1 MHDPEVG
8 EQLDR
13 YRLTELLARGG
24 MASVFKAVDMDSG
37 QELVLKIP
45 YIQYESD
52 VVFYQRFQRE
62 EEIGQRI
69 QHPGIVRVLA
79 PREKSRVY
87 LAMEYVPGRSLA
99 EVLANEKPFA
109 PERAI
114 SIACR
119 LAEALSCLQQHGVIH
134 RDVKPDNVRVLPSG
148 EVKLLD
154 FGIAL
159 IESARRLTWAG
170 LSHAIGTPDYMAP
183 EQIRGRRGDARTDV
197 YALGTLLYEML
208 TGHLPHEAGDAS
220 AVLESKLHGEPTP
233 PASHLPGLDPA
244 LQSIVLRCIAQ
255 DPRDRYPGAGE
266 LLRDLRSPAA
276 ASLEPPPPPRR
287 STLTRRRR
295 RWIAASLVLGTIL
308 VGLAS
313 LVWLS
318 RPEAAPSSLPAVAHG
333 P

>member
-8 EQLDR
+8 EQLDQ

-24 MASVFKAVDMDSG
+24 MASVYKAVDLESG

-52 VVFYQRFQRE
+52 VVFYQRFLRE

-69 QHPGIVRVLA
+69 HHPGIVRVLA
-79 PREKSRVY
+79 PREKSRLY
-87 LAMEYVPGRSLA
+87 LAMEYVPGRSLN
-99 EVLANEKPFA
+99 EVLAAEKPFSSG
-109 PERAI
+109 RAI
-114 SIACR
+114 SIASQ

-170 LSHAIGTPDYMAP
+170 LSHAVGTPDYMAP

-208 TGHLPHEAGDAS
+208 TGHLPHEAGDTS
-220 AVLESKLHGEPTP
+220 AILESKLHGEPTLP
-233 PASHLPGLDPA
+233 SVHLSGMDPA
-244 LQSIVLRCIAQ
+244 LEAIVLRAIAQ
-255 DPRDRYPGAGE
+255 DPRDRYAGAEE
-266 LLRDLRSPAA
+266 LLRDSRCPSAVSPVSTPRTRASRLTSRSRRWLA
-276 ASLEPPPPPRR
+276 ASV
-287 STLTRRRR
+287 
-295 RWIAASLVLGTIL
+295 IVGTIMI
-308 VGLAS
+308 GLAS
-313 LVWLS
+313 LVWAS
-318 RPEAAPSSLPAVAHG
+318 RPSAGRAQVQTVVDRP
-333 P
+333 

>member
-8 EQLDR
+8 EQLDQ

-24 MASVFKAVDMDSG
+24 MASVFKAVDLDSG
-37 QELVLKIP
+37 QEVVLKVP

-52 VVFYQRFQRE
+52 VVFHQRFLRE
-62 EEIGQRI
+62 EEIGLRVR
-69 QHPGIVRVLA
+69 HPGIVRVLA
-79 PREKSRVY
+79 PREKSRLY

-99 EVLANEKPFA
+99 EVLAAEKPLP
-109 PERAI
+109 PERAL
-114 SIACR
+114 SIACH
-119 LAEALSCLQQHGVIH
+119 LAEALACLQRQGVVH
-134 RDVKPDNVRVLPSG
+134 RDVKPENVRMLPSG

-170 LSHAIGTPDYMAP
+170 LSHALGTPDYMAP

-208 TGHLPHEAGDAS
+208 TGHLPHEAGDAGV
-220 AVLESKLHGEPTP
+220 VLESKLHGEPP
-233 PASHLPGLDPA
+233 PPSVHLPGLDPA
-244 LQSIVLRCIAQ
+244 LESIVRRAIAR
-255 DPRDRYPGAGE
+255 DPRDRYAGAAE
-266 LLRDLRSPAA
+266 LLRDLRCPSA
-276 ASLEPPPPPRR
+276 ASLGPLPPARR
-287 STLTRRRR
+287 SRLTRRRR
-295 RWIAASLVLGTIL
+295 RWITASLVLGMVLAGL
-308 VGLAS
+308 VS

-318 RPEAAPSSLPAVAHG
+318 GPSSTRTPGPTVADR

>member
-8 EQLDR
+8 EELDG

-24 MASVFKAVDMDSG
+24 MASVFRAVDVESG
-37 QELVLKIP
+37 RQLVLKIP

-62 EEIGQRI
+62 EEIGLRI
-69 QHPGIVRVLA
+69 QHPGIVRVL
-79 PREKSRVY
+79 PTREKSRLY

-99 EVLANEKPFA
+99 EVLAVEKPFA
-109 PERAI
+109 PERAL
-114 SIACR
+114 SIACQ
-119 LAEALSCLQQHGVIH
+119 LAEALACLQGHGVVH
-134 RDVKPDNVRVLPSG
+134 RDVKPENVRVLPSG

-170 LSHAIGTPDYMAP
+170 LSHAVGTPDYMAP

-208 TGHLPHEAGDAS
+208 TGHLPYQGGDAG
-220 AVLESKLHGEPTP
+220 AMLEAKLHHDPTP
-233 PASHLPGLDPA
+233 PSVHVPGLDPA
-244 LQSIVLRCIAQ
+244 LEAVVLRALARE
-255 DPRDRYPGAGE
+255 PRDRQAGAE
-266 LLRDLRSPAA
+266 ALLPDLRFPPAA
-276 ASLEPPPPPRR
+276 PLPRPPSGRR
-287 STLTRRRR
+287 STVTRRTR
-295 RWIAASLVLGTIL
+295 RWIAATLVLGAIV

-318 RPEAAPSSLPAVAHG
+318 RPEAASSARAASSG
-333 P
+333 PP